1 MVLRFIWILA
11 LLALSCAHQPQT
23 RLAQPTP
30 TWVEWQLVDA
40 SGQALTPPQVLS
52 DSVHQ
57 SLNER
62 GFQVVESEQDATYRV
77 TVQTTVRRFMR
88 VDGAYR
94 WVAQGAI
101 QVADGAELKSHK
113 TWSYPHYLDVEFAA
127 ESRVLSA
134 LAPEISGEL
143 NQTLTKFIALGVP
156 STQIIETNT
165 EVAAKP
171 KPQPKR
177 QTGPYHPND
186 SVYYVMVDRFH
197 NGDPSND
204 GVSDPKDTQAFH
216 GGDIAGLIQKLD
228 WIQTL
233 GVRTI
238 WLSPVFKMRD
248 TPFFG
253 HGAFHGYWLED
264 PFQVEPRFGDEA
276 LLKQLKDELKKRDMR
291 LILDI
296 VVNHVAPESER
307 VKTHAHW
314 FHPHGPITDWKDP
327 VQLETYQVHGLPDLD
342 QSNPEVYTWLFDS
355 TVKWIQLL
363 EPDGL
368 RMDAVKHVSPEFWR
382 RFNAEVQSASKKP
395 LIILGEHLD
404 GDVASVA
411 KTAKEGG
418 FNAMFDFPLHFAL
431 VDVFCKDQ
439 SPGRLAA
446 VLAQD
451 SLYGDTMGP
460 HRQGLVTL
468 LDNHDLSRIISSCLG
483 DRGRVLQALRFM
495 LSVRGTPSFTW
506 GTEVGID
513 GSQEPENRSSMR
525 FDDSHPML
533 AATQDLIRTRA
544 EHSVLR
550 EGVDHVLALEDEFY
564 ALLRVGKTEAA
575 LLIVNTS
582 PALKNIVLPPELQ
595 PAKVSQQVAAN
606 TTELV
611 IINADPEHLRR
622 LRERIS
628 ATSRTEV
635 KVEVTGVELKEGE
648 RLVFAGSLPELG
660 SWDPKK
666 APEFKLESGTMV
678 LPLSLDTGAVAAGK
692 LVVISGD
699 NATWEERTDR
709 FFLARAGQDVLR
721 FTWQR

>member
-1 MVLRFIWILA
+1 MMVFRLIWILV

-30 TWVEWQLVDA
+30 TFVDWQLTDA
-40 SGQALTPPQVLS
+40 SGQALGPPKALS
-52 DSVHQ
+52 DSVYK
-57 SLNER
+57 SLDDR
-62 GFQVVESEQDATYRV
+62 GFSVVEAADDATYRV

-101 QVADGAELKSHK
+101 QVTDGADLKSHK
-113 TWSYPHYLDVEFAA
+113 TWSHAHYLDVEFAA

-134 LAPEISGEL
+134 LAPEISGEV
-143 NQTLTKFIALGVP
+143 NQALTKFIALGAP
-156 STQIIETNT
+156 LAPAEIQTAEDAIR
-165 EVAAKP
+165 
-171 KPQPKR
+171 PKR
-177 QTGPYHPND
+177 TGQLGPYHPND
-186 SVYYVMVDRFH
+186 SIYFVMVDRFH

-204 GVSDPKDTQAFH
+204 GVSDPKDAQAFH

-238 WLSPVFKMRD
+238 WLSPIFKMRD
-248 TPFFG
+248 TPFYG

-276 LLKQLKDELKKRDMR
+276 LLKQLKAELKKRNMR

-342 QSNPEVYTWLFDS
+342 QSNPEVYAWLRDS
-355 TVKWIQLL
+355 TAKWIQLL

-368 RMDAVKHVSPEFWR
+368 RMDAVKHVPAEFWR
-382 RFNAEVQSASKKP
+382 RFNAEMQSISKKP
-395 LIILGEHLD
+395 LVILGEHLD
-404 GDVASVA
+404 GDVANVA
-411 KTAKEGG
+411 KTARDGG
-418 FNAMFDFPLHFAL
+418 FNAMFDFPLHFAM

-451 SLYGDTMGP
+451 GLYKDTMGP

-483 DRGRVLQALRFM
+483 DRGRVLQALKFM

-506 GTEVGID
+506 GTEVGSD
-513 GSQEPENRSSMR
+513 GGQEPENRSSMR

-533 AATQDLIRTRA
+533 AATQELIRKRA
-544 EHSVLR
+544 EHTVLR
-550 EGVDHVLALEDEFY
+550 EGVDHVLVLEDEFY

-582 PALKNIVLPPELQ
+582 ATLKNVILPPELQ
-595 PAKVSQQVAAN
+595 PVRASHQVAAN

-611 IINADPEHLRR
+611 ILNADPEHLRQ

-628 ATSRTEV
+628 KPSRTEIR
-635 KVEVTGVELKEGE
+635 VEVTGIELKDGE
-648 RLVFAGSLPELG
+648 RLVLAGSLPELG
-660 SWDPKK
+660 SWDPMK
-666 APEFKLESGTMV
+666 APEFKVESGRLV
-678 LPLSLDTGAVAAGK
+678 LPLSLSTGAVGAGK
-692 LVVISGD
+692 LVVVSGA
-699 NATWEERTDR
+699 NATWEERSDR
-709 FFLARAGQDVLR
+709 FFLARSGQDVLR